1 MTPTL
6 PLPDIT
12 LARYRFTLVADEAIH
27 LPAQPGSTLRGGFGH
42 ALRKMACYRDR
53 AECRHCPLSD
63 DCVYGYLFRTAP
75 PDDAEVLSTLTA
87 VARPFVIQPPLE
99 RAEDLKPGDTFT
111 FHLMLVGKALDYL
124 SYIVVAFQELGRS
137 GLGHSRGRFHPV
149 RVETVYPFNGAVE
162 AVFDI
167 EQSDRI
173 RTQALTVDG
182 AALEAQAQALPTD
195 RLDVA
200 FLTPT
205 RLKHRGELMWEGPP
219 FHVLVRRLLDRISS
233 LAYFHCGERWEID
246 FKGWIE
252 RAKDVRIAD
261 AATTWADWSRYS
273 GRQDRRIKMGGLV
286 GPVAYEGDLA
296 PYRAL
301 LALGSL
307 IHVGKG
313 TVMGNG
319 RMALKGLDKAGMM

>member
-1 MTPTL
+1 VHDGIHL
-6 PLPDIT
+6 PSIHV
-12 LARYRFTLVADEAIH
+12 ARYRFALNPLEPIP
-27 LPAQPGSTLRGGFGH
+27 LPPNAGSTLRGGFGYV
-42 ALRKMACYRDR
+42 LKRMVCYR
-53 AECRHCPLSD
+53 SD
-63 DCVYGYLFRTAP
+63 AKCEQCDLGNDCVYGYLFRTAP

-87 VARPFVIQPPLE
+87 VTRPFVIEPPME
-99 RAEDLKPGDTFT
+99 RREVYTPEDRLA
-111 FHLMLVGKALDYL
+111 FHVALIGRGIAYL
-124 SYIVVAFQELGRS
+124 PYFVLGFQQLGNA
-137 GLGHSRGRFHPV
+137 GLGPQRGRFALQEV
-149 RVETVYPFNGAVE
+149 TALRGTEQAS
-162 AVFDI
+162 VFDVT
-167 EQSDRI
+167 DGTI
-173 RTQALTVDG
+173 REVDLAVDH
-182 AALEAQAQALPTD
+182 AALEAQAQTLPTD

-219 FHVLVRRLLDRISS
+219 FHVLVRRLFDRISS

-246 FKGWIE
+246 FRGWIE
-252 RAKDVRIAD
+252 RAKEVRIAD

>member
-1 MTPTL
+1 ML
-6 PLPDIT
+6 EQFRV
-12 LARYRFTLVADEAIH
+12 ARYQFTIEAFEELH
-27 LPAQPGSTLRGGFGH
+27 LPPFKGSTLRGGFGH
-42 ALRKMACYRDR
+42 ALRKITCLHQDSRR
-53 AECRHCPLSD
+53 CRECGHQQ
-63 DCVYGYLFRTAP
+63 DCVYGYLFRTRP
-75 PDDAEVLSTLTA
+75 PKDADVLSTLTA
-87 VARPFVIQPPLE
+87 IARPFVIEPPQGDNRRVIPPGEQLDFTVVLIG
-99 RAEDLKPGDTFT
+99 RAIE
-111 FHLMLVGKALDYL
+111 HLPYFILAFKKLGKL
-124 SYIVVAFQELGRS
+124 
-137 GLGHSRGRFHPV
+137 GLGARRGKYMLQRVLARHPWNGEEETIFDGVDV
-149 RVETVYPFNGAVE
+149 RVG
-162 AVFDI
+162 D
-167 EQSDRI
+167 DRWI
-173 RTQALTVDG
+173 VHFPGVTER
-182 AALEAQAQALPTD
+182 AQALPTD

-219 FHVLVRRLLDRISS
+219 FHVLVRRLLDRVSS

-246 FKGWIE
+246 FRGWIE
-252 RAKDVRIAD
+252 RAKEIRIAD